1 MIGSFHESMISS
13 RHQSI
18 SGGGGDGNLR
28 SNSIDEN
35 SYDDLTKV
43 RKNDFQYFDKR
54 QFLYVFQ
61 ELVIL
66 RKEREQDKQTIKLLQ
81 EQMVCFIF
89 KEIFINNYYYIL
101 V

>member
-1 MIGSFHESMISS
+1 MISS

-43 RKNDFQYFDKR
+43 RKMIFS
-54 QFLYVFQ
+54 
-61 ELVIL
+61 IL
-66 RKEREQDKQTIKLLQ
+66 TNIRISGTCNIT
-81 EQMVCFIF
+81 
-89 KEIFINNYYYIL
+89 
-101 V
+101 

>member
-43 RKNDFQYFDKR
+43 RKMIFS
-54 QFLYVFQ
+54 
-61 ELVIL
+61 IL
-66 RKEREQDKQTIKLLQ
+66 TNIRISGTCNIT
-81 EQMVCFIF
+81 
-89 KEIFINNYYYIL
+89 
-101 V
+101 

>member
-1 MIGSFHESMISS
+1 MISS

-18 SGGGGDGNLR
+18 SGVGGDGNLR
-28 SNSIDEN
+28 TNSIDEN

-43 RKNDFQYFDKR
+43 RKMIFSILIKTQV
-54 QFLYVFQ
+54 LYVFQ

-81 EQMVCFIF
+81 EQMVCFVF
-89 KEIFINNYYYIL
+89 KKIFINNYYYIL